1 MAGGVGGGGGGGGG
15 GRALIDAELE
25 CMVLQVPHEPQF
37 ELVCQKCGVRK
48 SSVKRL
54 SYM

>member
-1 MAGGVGGGGGGGGG
+1 MAARVAVTIVKEEK
-15 GRALIDAELE
+15 REKEFWTKTKILFL
-25 CMVLQVPHEPQF
+25 PHEPQF

-54 SYM
+54 SYL